1 MRKSNQLLQTIIEQ
15 LQLGNSLTSIC
26 RSKEM
31 PHLAT
36 LYKWMNVDKDFK
48 ENIFDARRMGAM
60 TWLDKMQDLLDQD
73 IEPQQVQLLREKLQH
88 ARWMASKIIPA
99 FNDKVINEN
108 IGDPIIKIIWDD
120 GSPEHKGEAST
131 HTLRG
136 SNKENDK
143 DHDTNTIN

>member
-1 MRKSNQLLQTIIEQ
+1 MRKSNQLLQIIIEQ

-73 IEPQQVQLLREKLQH
+73 IEPQQVQLLREKLTH

-120 GSPEHKGEAST
+120 GSPEHKGEAPT
-131 HTLRG
+131 HTIRG
-136 SNKENDK
+136 SNKENDE
-143 DHDTNTIN
+143 DHDNNTIN

>member
-1 MRKSNQLLQTIIEQ
+1 MKKSNQLLQTIIEQ

-31 PHLAT
+31 PNLAT

-48 ENIFDARRMGAM
+48 ENVFDARRMGAM

-108 IGDPIIKIIWDD
+108 IGDPIIKIVWDD
-120 GSPEHKGEAST
+120 GSPDHKGEDPT

-136 SNKENDK
+136 SDK
-143 DHDTNTIN
+143 LTDKKTDKQLIN

>member
-1 MRKSNQLLQTIIEQ
+1 MKKSKPLLKEIVEL
-15 LQLGNSLTSIC
+15 LQLGNTLSSVC
-26 RSKEM
+26 RQKEM
-31 PHLAT
+31 PGLTAIHR
-36 LYKWMNVDKDFK
+36 WMKEDKEFK
-48 ENIFDARRMGAM
+48 EEVLDARRLGAM

-131 HTLRG
+131 HTLK
-136 SNKENDK
+136 SSDK
-143 DHDTNTIN
+143 IVDKNVDKQSIN